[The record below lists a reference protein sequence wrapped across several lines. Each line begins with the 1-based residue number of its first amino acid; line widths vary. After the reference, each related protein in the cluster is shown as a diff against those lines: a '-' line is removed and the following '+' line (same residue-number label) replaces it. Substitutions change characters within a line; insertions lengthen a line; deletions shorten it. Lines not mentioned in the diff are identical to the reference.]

1 MEPGSAPWRVLGTA
15 SEPTIGLEHEGDQ
28 PAPDDR
34 GSGPRTA
41 WIVAG
46 LAVAG
51 ALGIVGFGLWG
62 SAPVDPLGGAD
73 GTVVVVAS
81 AGADEAAAG
90 GTAAGTVVVVDVAG
104 AVRRPGLVELPT
116 GSRLADAIAAA
127 GGYSPAVDPTAV
139 VGLNLAATL
148 TDGQQI
154 IVPTRSAAGGA
165 GATSSDPAGQGGG
178 GGGAGPV
185 DLNRATADQLDA
197 LPGIGPVTTEK
208 ILAARAERPFTTL
221 EELVA
226 RKVIGRATMEKLDG
240 LVVVR

>member
-1 MEPGSAPWRVLGTA
+1 MEPGSAPWRVLGAT
-15 SEPTIGLEHEGDQ
+15 SEPTKGPEHGDDN
-28 PAPDDR
+28 PDPDDR
-34 GSGPRTA
+34 RSGLRAA

-51 ALGIVGFGLWG
+51 VLGIAGVGLSG
-62 SAPVDPLGGAD
+62 SAPMGPLGGAD

-81 AGADEAAAG
+81 AGAGDVGAGEAA
-90 GTAAGTVVVVDVAG
+90 TAAVVVVDVAG
-104 AVRRPGLVELPT
+104 AVRRPGLVKLPT

-127 GGYSPAVDPTAV
+127 GGYSPAVDPMAV

-154 IVPTRSAAGGA
+154 VVPARGAPDGPGDTPPGSAGSG
-165 GATSSDPAGQGGG
+165 DGGG
-178 GGGAGPV
+178 GPV
-185 DLNRATADQLDA
+185 DLNRATADELDA

-208 ILAARAERPFTTL
+208 ILAARAERPFATL
-221 EELVA
+221 EELVT
-226 RKVIGRATMEKLDG
+226 RKVIGRATLEKLDG